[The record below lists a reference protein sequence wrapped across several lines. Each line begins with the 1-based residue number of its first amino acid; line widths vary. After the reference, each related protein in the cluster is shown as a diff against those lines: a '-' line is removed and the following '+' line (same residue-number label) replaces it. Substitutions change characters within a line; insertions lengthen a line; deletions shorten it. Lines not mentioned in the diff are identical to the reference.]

1 MKKMANDLWS
11 PADNLP
17 EMEEDDEEYWEV
29 ICCNLCSHTRALSH
43 LACSVKSAIYN
54 SGYCERLRH
63 VVRLRQHFAMG
74 EQA

>member
-29 ICCNLCSHTRALSH
+29 ICCNLLFPHQSIVTPGLLSEVSHIQLW
-43 LACSVKSAIYN
+43 L
-54 SGYCERLRH
+54 L
-63 VVRLRQHFAMG
+63 
-74 EQA
+74 